1 MAPCMSTPNAR
12 DQFQGFDRLRSSG
25 SKVRAYHDLEP
36 RGVRTDEQAP
46 RQRITRHE
54 DSSDGVSTRIR
65 RDQLE
70 GSVRLGR
77 EHENAVTAMGLWPG
91 SKFCEGEGEAATVRE
106 FIDQARR

>member
-1 MAPCMSTPNAR
+1 M
-12 DQFQGFDRLRSSG
+12 
-25 SKVRAYHDLEP
+25 RAYHELEP
-36 RGVRTDEQAP
+36 RRVRTDEQAP

>member
-1 MAPCMSTPNAR
+1 M
-12 DQFQGFDRLRSSG
+12 
-25 SKVRAYHDLEP
+25 
-36 RGVRTDEQAP
+36 
-46 RQRITRHE
+46 
-54 DSSDGVSTRIR
+54 
-65 RDQLE
+65 E